1 MILSPEFTL
10 GWSLNLEYKNFD
22 FNAFTYASVGNDIY
36 SAYERNANYTNKAR
50 SVLGR
55 WTGPGTTNDAKNP
68 RYSFTDGNSNIRVS
82 DRYVEDGSFIK
93 IKNLQ
98 LGYTFPASA
107 TKKILSRLRIYAQV
121 KNAFVFTKY
130 TGFDPEISGGIL
142 DSGIDRGAY
151 PQARTFAFGI
161 DIKL

>member
-1 MILSPEFTL
+1 M
-10 GWSLNLEYKNFD
+10 
-22 FNAFTYASVGNDIY
+22 
-36 SAYERNANYTNKAR
+36 
-50 SVLGR
+50 
-55 WTGPGTTNDAKNP
+55 
-68 RYSFTDGNSNIRVS
+68 S